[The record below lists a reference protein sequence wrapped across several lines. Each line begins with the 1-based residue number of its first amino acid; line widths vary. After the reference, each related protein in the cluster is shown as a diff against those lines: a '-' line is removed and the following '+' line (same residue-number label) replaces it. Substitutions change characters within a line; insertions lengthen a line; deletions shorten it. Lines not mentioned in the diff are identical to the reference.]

1 MERKITQ
8 RLKQW
13 KLRSDRKPLMLF
25 GARQTGKTTS
35 VLDFGKGEYE
45 RVVHV
50 DFLKQPQMKTAFQG
64 SLEPEI
70 IVAAIEALGR
80 CEIDPGSTLLF
91 LDEVQECDAAIT
103 ALKYFCSD
111 LPRLDVVAAG
121 SLLGVH
127 VAREGSFPVG
137 YVDTLTMRPMDFE
150 EFCWAIDERKAFD
163 LVKLSHKAMTAC
175 PVHDRMMEL
184 YRSYL
189 LVGGMPEA
197 VLKYA
202 ESKSFDIVRGVQ
214 NDIATLYVAD
224 MAKYASAL
232 DATKIVASWNSI
244 PSQLAKESGSTKFI
258 WRNIASGA
266 KSERYAT
273 AVDWL
278 VASGVVNK
286 CTQITDGKAPLK
298 SFEVES
304 SFKLYLADTGLLAS
318 AYDARLD
325 DFSDTGSKTAR
336 FRGGMVENYVMQ
348 QLVASGFKPYY
359 WGMQS
364 TQEVEFVVRLD
375 EGVVP
380 VEVKS
385 GLRVRST
392 SAVRFAEKYGCP
404 YVVRVTAKNFGETES
419 VKNIPLYAAC
429 LIGR

>member
-13 KLRSDRKPLMLF
+13 KSRPDRKPLMLF

-50 DFLKQPQMKTAFQG
+50 DLLKQPQMKTAFQG
-64 SLEPEI
+64 GLEPEI

-189 LVGGMPEA
+189 LVGGHA
-197 VLKYA
+197 
-202 ESKSFDIVRGVQ
+202 
-214 NDIATLYVAD
+214 
-224 MAKYASAL
+224 
-232 DATKIVASWNSI
+232 
-244 PSQLAKESGSTKFI
+244 
-258 WRNIASGA
+258 
-266 KSERYAT
+266 
-273 AVDWL
+273 
-278 VASGVVNK
+278 
-286 CTQITDGKAPLK
+286 
-298 SFEVES
+298 
-304 SFKLYLADTGLLAS
+304 
-318 AYDARLD
+318 
-325 DFSDTGSKTAR
+325 
-336 FRGGMVENYVMQ
+336 RGG
-348 QLVASGFKPYY
+348 
-359 WGMQS
+359 
-364 TQEVEFVVRLD
+364 
-375 EGVVP
+375 
-380 VEVKS
+380 VEV
-385 GLRVRST
+385 
-392 SAVRFAEKYGCP
+392 C
-404 YVVRVTAKNFGETES
+404 
-419 VKNIPLYAAC
+419 
-429 LIGR
+429 